1 MSPASFLSAPALYF
15 SPFYSLCPFSV
26 PLICFVC
33 FPIPSLSFS
42 PFFVFLKFFF
52 FVPLLFPPSLPS
64 HPPFQFHTQAM
75 PRPRRDRRPPCRLAE
90 AAGGLGSG
98 GVAEA
103 AAARPGRPRPLHIT
117 GASPNQAGSLV
128 VHRRWSHLQAP
139 DATQLGAGLVE
150 QGSVGLLG
158 SGQQQAMWLQCAAG
172 AT

>member
-1 MSPASFLSAPALYF
+1 
-15 SPFYSLCPFSV
+15 
-26 PLICFVC
+26 
-33 FPIPSLSFS
+33 
-42 PFFVFLKFFF
+42 
-52 FVPLLFPPSLPS
+52 
-64 HPPFQFHTQAM
+64 M
-75 PRPRRDRRPPCRLAE
+75 PRPRRDRRPPCHLAE

-117 GASPNQAGSLV
+117 GASACWGEGTGSLPSPNQAGSLV
-128 VHRRWSHLQAP
+128 VHRRWSRLPAP

-158 SGQQQAMWLQCAAG
+158 SGQQHAMRLQCAAG